1 MNKFQEISYN
11 FAFSMMGKVAYSIF
25 LAFCLFTV
33 KMGCAQQESQD
44 LIVPE
49 DSIQNLEDIVSQKST
64 AIIEYAKNFLGVPY
78 VWGGMSP
85 SGFDCSGF
93 INYVFKGFG
102 FNLTRTSYG
111 LAELGKTVRLSELQP
126 GDLMF
131 FKGRNMS
138 VNRVGHVALVVDTT
152 DGVIQFIHAAR
163 TGIRIDTFNNS
174 SYYVP
179 RYIKSKRMDYI
190 GY

>member
-1 MNKFQEISYN
+1 MNTIINGCVLILLFCTSVLSAQAQVQIENDSLVMHEQMLSEKSDAIISY
-11 FAFSMMGKVAYSIF
+11 
-25 LAFCLFTV
+25 
-33 KMGCAQQESQD
+33 
-44 LIVPE
+44 
-49 DSIQNLEDIVSQKST
+49 
-64 AIIEYAKNFLGVPY
+64 AKKFMGVPY

-93 INYVFKGFG
+93 INYVFRGFG
-102 FNLTRTSYG
+102 FSLTRTSYG
-111 LAELGKTVRLSELQP
+111 LAELGKTVKLSELKP

-131 FKGRNMS
+131 FKARNL
-138 VNRVGHVALVVDTT
+138 NTTRVGHVALVVDTT
-152 DGVIQFIHAAR
+152 DGIIQFIHAAR

-179 RYIKSKRMDYI
+179 RYIKSKRMDYV

>member
-1 MNKFQEISYN
+1 MLSKIL
-11 FAFSMMGKVAYSIF
+11 YSAPLVLF
-25 LAFCLFTV
+25 LFFTNRSV
-33 KMGCAQQESQD
+33 AQQ
-44 LIVPE
+44 LTN
-49 DSIQNLEDIVSQKST
+49 DSGSPSDSTQRVEKIVSEKSD
-64 AIIEYAKNFLGVPY
+64 AIIEYAKKFMGVPY

-102 FNLTRTSYG
+102 FGLTRTSYG
-111 LAELGKTVRLSELQP
+111 LAELGKTVRLSELRP

-131 FKGRNMS
+131 FKARNL
-138 VNRVGHVALVVDTT
+138 NTTRVGHVALVVDTT
-152 DGVIQFIHAAR
+152 DGIIQFIHAAS

>member
-1 MNKFQEISYN
+1 MRVKIL
-11 FAFSMMGKVAYSIF
+11 YSTVVVFF
-25 LAFCLFTV
+25 LLIGDSTF
-33 KMGCAQQESQD
+33 AQQENAETNIPSDSLQD
-44 LIVPE
+44 
-49 DSIQNLEDIVSQKST
+49 IQQIVSEKSN
-64 AIIEYAKNFLGVPY
+64 AIIEYAKKFMGVPY

-102 FNLTRTSYG
+102 FSLTRTSYG
-111 LAELGKTVRLSELQP
+111 LAELGKTVRLSELRP

-131 FKGRNMS
+131 FKGRN
-138 VNRVGHVALVVDTT
+138 VNTSRVGHVALVVDTT

>member
-1 MNKFQEISYN
+1 MRFRLSKN
-11 FAFSMMGKVAYSIF
+11 IF
-25 LAFCLFTV
+25 LFLILFV
-33 KMGCAQQESQD
+33 SLEHLVAQTDIGDNDSSFDSDNE
-44 LIVPE
+44 I
-49 DSIQNLEDIVSQKST
+49 DSIIEQKSD
-64 AIIEYAKNFLGVPY
+64 AIIKYAKQFMGVPY

-102 FNLTRTSYG
+102 FSLTRTSYG
-111 LAELGKTVRLSELQP
+111 LAELGTTVTLKNLQP

-131 FKGRNMS
+131 FKARNM
-138 VNRVGHVALVVDTT
+138 NTTRVGHVALVVDTT

-163 TGIRIDTFNNS
+163 NGIRIDTFNNN

-179 RYIKSKRMDYI
+179 RYIKSKRMDYV

>member
-1 MNKFQEISYN
+1 MLDKIL
-11 FAFSMMGKVAYSIF
+11 YSTIF
-25 LAFCLFTV
+25 VLFLFI
-33 KMGCAQQESQD
+33 GNPSFAQQETAE
-44 LIVPE
+44 INTPP
-49 DSIQNLEDIVSQKST
+49 DSLQEIQQIVSEKSN
-64 AIIEYAKNFLGVPY
+64 AIISYAKKFMGVPY

-111 LAELGKTVRLSELQP
+111 LAELGKTVRLSELRP

-131 FKGRNMS
+131 FKARNL
-138 VNRVGHVALVVDTT
+138 NTTRVGHVALVVDTT
-152 DGVIQFIHAAR
+152 DGIIQFIHAAR

>member
-1 MNKFQEISYN
+1 MLSRILYS
-11 FAFSMMGKVAYSIF
+11 ALLLFS
-25 LAFCLFTV
+25 LFYMPGIV
-33 KMGCAQQESQD
+33 AQQLTKDSES
-44 LIVPE
+44 PS
-49 DSIQNLEDIVSQKST
+49 DSIQHVQKIVSEKSN
-64 AIIEYAKNFLGVPY
+64 AIIEYAKKFMGVPY

-102 FNLTRTSYG
+102 FGLTRTSYG
-111 LAELGKTVRLSELQP
+111 LAELGKTVRLSELRP

-131 FKGRNMS
+131 FKARNLNS
-138 VNRVGHVALVVDTT
+138 TRVGHVALVVDTS
-152 DGVIQFIHAAR
+152 DGIIQFIHAAR

>member
-1 MNKFQEISYN
+1 MLSKIL
-11 FAFSMMGKVAYSIF
+11 YSAPLVLF
-25 LAFCLFTV
+25 LFFTNRSV
-33 KMGCAQQESQD
+33 AQQ
-44 LIVPE
+44 LTK
-49 DSIQNLEDIVSQKST
+49 DSGSPSDSTQRVEKIVSEKSD
-64 AIIEYAKNFLGVPY
+64 AIIEYAKKFMGVPY

-102 FNLTRTSYG
+102 FGLTRTSYG
-111 LAELGKTVRLSELQP
+111 LAELGKTVRLSELRP

-131 FKGRNMS
+131 FKARNLNS
-138 VNRVGHVALVVDTT
+138 TRVGHVALVVDTS
-152 DGVIQFIHAAR
+152 DGIIQFIHAAR

>member
-1 MNKFQEISYN
+1 MNCKSAISPYLIAFFLLIALCSNSQITEDEI
-11 FAFSMMGKVAYSIF
+11 
-25 LAFCLFTV
+25 
-33 KMGCAQQESQD
+33 
-44 LIVPE
+44 PE
-49 DSIQNLEDIVSQKST
+49 PVDSLENYEEIISQKSD
-64 AIIEYAKNFLGVPY
+64 AIIEYAKKFLGVPY

-102 FNLTRTSYG
+102 FGLTRTSFG

-131 FKGRNMS
+131 FKGRNMNTS
-138 VNRVGHVALVVDTT
+138 RVGHVALVVDTT
-152 DGVIQFIHAAR
+152 DGIIQFIHAAR